1 MRQTVYVAELHGH
14 QALLVSERASACGGC
29 AGKSSCS
36 TLGSWK
42 EASGKGRVLSLL
54 VDNTLDAQE
63 GDAVV
68 IEVADGLLLKTAFR
82 LYAIPMLYFILVG
95 GSIWLGTHHSD
106 VAASCGGIASVMLYY
121 LHLWRQGTPKDF
133 DVRMISVQ

>member
-14 QALLVSERASACGGC
+14 QALLVSERASSCGGC
-29 AGKSSCS
+29 AGQSSCS

-42 EASGKGRVLSLL
+42 EASGKGRMLSLL
-54 VDNTLDAQE
+54 VDNTLHAQE

-68 IEVADGLLLKTAFR
+68 IEVADDLLLKTAFR
-82 LYAIPMLYFILVG
+82 LYAIPMLYFIVVG
-95 GSIWLGTHHSD
+95 GAVWLGTHSD
-106 VAASCGGIASVMLYY
+106 VAASCSGIVSVVLYY

-133 DVRMISVQ
+133 DVRMVSVQ